1 MKCFVEISP
10 GELIDK
16 ITILEIK
23 LRKIANEAQLVNIR
37 LEYEILLKV
46 YRDGIVETA
55 RLRALVDRLRD
66 TNAAIWSIEDDIRDQ
81 ERNKTFGAD
90 FVAIAR
96 SVYRTNDIRAAIKR
110 EINELLDSSI
120 VEEKSYTAY

>member
-1 MKCFVEISP
+1 M
-10 GELIDK
+10 IDK